1 MSEESSNYCSSGL
14 KCGIIGFAIGAAVG
28 AVAALL
34 LTTKTGEELRT
45 DIKRAVLEITAK
57 VEEKADKIKNITK
70 EKYAEIINSVL
81 ETYNKAK
88 DFTEKE
94 IDIIKKVILEQKDL
108 ES

>member
-1 MSEESSNYCSSGL
+1 MSEESSNCCSSGL
-14 KCGIIGFAIGAAVG
+14 KCGIIGFVIGAAAG

-57 VEEKADKIKNITK
+57 VEEKADKIKNMTK
-70 EKYAEIINSVL
+70 EKYSEIINGVT

>member
-1 MSEESSNYCSSGL
+1 MSRESSNWSSAL
-14 KCGIIGFAIGAAVG
+14 KWGIIGFVIGAAAGV
-28 AVAALL
+28 VAALL

-45 DIKRAVLEITAK
+45 DIKRAVLEISEKA
-57 VEEKADKIKNITK
+57 EEKADKIINMTK
-70 EKYAEIINSVL
+70 EKYSEVINSVV

-94 IDIIKKVILEQKDL
+94 IEVIKKVILEQKDL

>member
-1 MSEESSNYCSSGL
+1 MNEGYSNSSAGL
-14 KCGIIGFAIGAAVG
+14 RCGIIGFVIGVAAG

-45 DIKRAVLEITAK
+45 DIKRAVLDIREK
-57 VEEKADKIKNITK
+57 VEEKADKVKNMTK
-70 EKYAEIINSVL
+70 EKYSEIINSVV

-94 IDIIKKVILEQKDL
+94 IEIIKKVILDQKDI

>member
-1 MSEESSNYCSSGL
+1 MSGESSNCSSGL
-14 KCGIIGFAIGAAVG
+14 KCGIIGFVIGAAAGVL
-28 AVAALL
+28 AALF

-45 DIKRAVLEITAK
+45 DIKRAVLEVSEK

-70 EKYAEIINSVL
+70 EKYSEIINNVI
-81 ETYNKAK
+81 ENYNKAK

-94 IDIIKKVILEQKDL
+94 IEIIKKVIMEQKDL